1 MTSIKGSHAAYIP
14 IGFVVFSIIVSACIT
29 SPSPTATSLPALQV
43 RALSKES
50 CSTVVPEPPSMANLA
65 KRPEGLLGGG
75 TVPSGDFFF
84 DLWLYC
90 DKELS
95 PESSI
100 PSQYSDIAGLGIHYS
115 WLYNGPGIEGKVEE
129 LRGFEDDI
137 KYFSGFDGGISI
149 GSMGSYTGGIHFP
162 DRVFPISSED
172 PIRFY
177 LEVRTSQGTFGAM
190 ISFVLE
196 QGPNGLDLSNMQVE
210 PLLLEK

>member
-1 MTSIKGSHAAYIP
+1 MTSIKSSHAAYIP
-14 IGFVVFSIIVSACIT
+14 LAFAVFSIIVSACIT
-29 SPSPTATSLPALQV
+29 STSPAATSLPALQV

-65 KRPEGLLGGG
+65 QRPEGLLGGG

-95 PESSI
+95 PESSFL
-100 PSQYSDIAGLGIHYS
+100 SQYSDIAGLGMHYS
-115 WLYNGPGIEGKVEE
+115 WLYNGPGIEGQVEE

-137 KYFSGFDGGISI
+137 KYCRGFDGGIST
-149 GSMGSYTGGIHFP
+149 GSMGSYTGGIRFP
-162 DRVFPISSED
+162 DRDFSIPSED

-177 LEVRTSQGTFGAM
+177 LEVRTAQGTFGAI

-196 QGPNGLDLSNMQVE
+196 QGPDGLDLSNMHVE